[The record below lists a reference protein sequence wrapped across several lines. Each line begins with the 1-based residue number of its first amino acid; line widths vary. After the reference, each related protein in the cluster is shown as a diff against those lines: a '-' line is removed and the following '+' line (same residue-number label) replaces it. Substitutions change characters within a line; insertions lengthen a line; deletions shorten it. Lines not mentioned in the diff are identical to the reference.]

1 MAIAVVSVG
10 AASQA
15 VAART
20 DSSRRNRHVAW
31 ALLRGRAGSWR
42 RRDLALIVSNGQ
54 GG

>member
-20 DSSRRNRHVAW
+20 DSSRRYRRVAMV
-31 ALLRGRAGSWR
+31 LPDST
-42 RRDLALIVSNGQ
+42 
-54 GG
+54 